1 MSAPLLDALHRYPPS
16 ERPALTGQLAEWT
29 TTQPLAG
36 VSVLSAT
43 PVFHNTVAAHH
54 ILLSAGAK
62 LTVGVSPE
70 LPRDR
75 EAIAVL
81 QAAGVPVV
89 DPTTASQRIFDVV
102 TDCAGVFRRSP
113 SRCGYVELT
122 KSGAAYYRES
132 SAPVVL
138 ADAGRVKRIETELGT
153 SDGFVRALSCFG
165 YPDVAGRRLV
175 VFGGGKV
182 GSGIARRCQSAGA
195 QVAVIDHSGAAL
207 SAEGWQTVDLA
218 NTDAVRSSITAA
230 WCIVTATG
238 ETSAL
243 GQWAPDLLDSSAL
256 LTNMGVADEFGP
268 AVPADRVL
276 HGKVPLNFVLTEPTR
291 MRYLDPIL
299 ALVNAATVALTTG
312 SVPPGMHPPAVDIE
326 EPILSFLTGSAVA
339 REVPSLLR
347 S

>member
-1 MSAPLLDALHRYPPS
+1 MSASLLDAVHRYPPS

-43 PVFHNTVAAHH
+43 PVFHNTLAAHH
-54 ILLSAGAK
+54 VLLSAGAE
-62 LTVGVSPE
+62 LTVGVAPE
-70 LPRDR
+70 LPHDS

-81 QAAGVPVV
+81 QDAGVPVV
-89 DPTTASQRIFDVV
+89 DPTTASQRTFDVV
-102 TDCAGVFRRSP
+102 TDCAGVFRRSA

-122 KSGAAYYRES
+122 KSGATHYRDS

-153 SDGFVRALSCFG
+153 SDGFMRALTHFG
-165 YPDVAGRRLV
+165 YPDVAGRQLV

-182 GSGIARRCQSAGA
+182 GSGIARRCRSAGA
-195 QVAVIDHSGAAL
+195 QVVVIDHSGPAAP
-207 SAEGWQTVDLA
+207 AEGWQTVDLA
-218 NTDAVRSSITAA
+218 DTDGVRSSITAA

-238 ETSAL
+238 ESNAL
-243 GQWAPDLLDSSAL
+243 DQWAPDLLDSSAL

-299 ALVNAATVALTTG
+299 ALVNAATVALATG
-312 SVPPGMHPPAVDIE
+312 SVPPGMHPPATDME
-326 EPILSFLTGSAVA
+326 DLILSFLAGNAVA
-339 REVPSLLR
+339 REAQGLLQN
-347 S
+347 

>member
-1 MSAPLLDALHRYPPS
+1 MSASLLDALHGYPPS

-29 TTQPLAG
+29 KTEPLAG

-54 ILLSAGAK
+54 VLLAAGAK

-70 LPRDR
+70 LPRNR

-81 QAAGVPVV
+81 QAAGIPVV
-89 DPTTASQRIFDVV
+89 DPTTASQRTFDVV

-113 SRCGYVELT
+113 SRYGYVELT
-122 KSGAAYYRES
+122 KSGAAHYRES

-138 ADAGRVKRIETELGT
+138 ADASRVKRIETELGT
-153 SDGFVRALSCFG
+153 SDGFVRALTHFG
-165 YPDVAGRRLV
+165 CPDVAGRQLV

-195 QVAVIDHSGAAL
+195 QVVVIDHSGAVAP
-207 SAEGWQTVDLA
+207 AEGWQTIDLA
-218 NTDAVRSSITAA
+218 DIDGVRSSITAA

-238 ETSAL
+238 ESNAL
-243 GQWAPDLLDSSAL
+243 EQWAPDLLDSSAL

-276 HGKVPLNFVLTEPTR
+276 HGKVPLNFALTEPTR

-299 ALVNAATVALTTG
+299 ALVNAATVALADG
-312 SVPPGMHPPAVDIE
+312 SAPPGMHPPATNIE
-326 EPILSFLTGSAVA
+326 EMILSFLTGGTVA
-339 REVPSLLR
+339 REVESLLQ